1 LQPVTQALQAVQLD
15 MLGVKQHADK
25 LLWMFSDH
33 WQNAEKIFAEDIYA
47 AALKTAEEIGVT
59 ISVPR
64 QCGRQIF
71 FNPVSQNPLLRD
83 EHAGIYVIPAASS
96 PVGES

>member
-1 LQPVTQALQAVQLD
+1 

-64 QCGRQIF
+64 Q
-71 FNPVSQNPLLRD
+71 
-83 EHAGIYVIPAASS
+83 
-96 PVGES
+96 